1 MSYHINYRL
10 WYHIPHKLL
19 FSKKNVVCH
28 TTIIRT
34 YAICALGAG
43 AGKDKGTMGTSKGK
57 QEKPKRKP
65 GRPRVENKIYKAPPD
80 ADYYRADDIAEIMGL
95 SRSRSYKLI
104 QDMRA
109 DLMSEG
115 KLLSLIHI

>member
-1 MSYHINYRL
+1 MPYA
-10 WYHIPHKLL
+10 LL
-19 FSKKNVVCH
+19 ARWLER
-28 TTIIRT
+28 I
-34 YAICALGAG
+34 
-43 AGKDKGTMGTSKGK
+43 KGTMGTSKGK

-65 GRPRVENKIYKAPPD
+65 GRPRVEVKIYKAPPD

-115 KLLSLIHI
+115 KLPKYFPLGRVPKAEFRKRMMLDD

>member
-80 ADYYRADDIAEIMGL
+80 ADYYRADDIPQILPAGA
-95 SRSRSYKLI
+95 RSK
-104 QDMRA
+104 
-109 DLMSEG
+109 G
-115 KLLSLIHI
+115 